1 MGGNS
6 QRAGGDPP
14 PSRSEDLRLRETQ
27 LEQEIQG
34 ASYWGEAT
42 SVCASNR
49 GLLKEG
55 SPMSPPKEPAD
66 RLHDRSHG
74 GSSLSAESLSAAA
87 CSLLSGEGGERPTA
101 AGDPTLGAVE
111 AFPTEFVL
119 APSLLAVALSFLELP
134 DLLRCLLVSRLFH
147 EAACIALANVTAVG
161 DTARVLLTDNQ
172 LRVLIKRTRLKSL
185 EIDGF
190 LLTPKGLHA
199 LREAPLEALALA
211 GIEQKDDAFLEAL
224 HGTCERLRS
233 FGFVCY
239 GGEAFSIGALEALGR
254 SLKNLRSVVIEAR
267 DERLTDTLAEAS
279 LLLLI
284 LGVLSPHA
292 PLVRRLGNSCGLSF
306 ALSLT
311 VGGITESC
319 LLRTAQRVGPQLHT
333 FSYTRLNVEG
343 APVSDAL
350 LHMCA
355 LRMRSLSTLRI
366 CDALSPRALQGIPR
380 GLHQYTVCPAP
391 TSQVQQQPLVSAE
404 GLSRLQPLLALR
416 SSSVRYWDP
425 LGSSGQLK
433 ALTLSRSF
441 GLPFAVL
448 SNIDFMTLARSLSSN
463 LEELELN
470 GLHGVSDAFLHEAL
484 DACGSG
490 TPEGD
495 PLWLERP
502 PRKKRRWALQPSP
515 ERLHSWRLK
524 KVSLEASDIS
534 DVGLQ
539 TLATSLGT
547 ELVSL
552 CLKGCHAISEGG
564 HAAIAACCPN
574 LIALNLGAC
583 SGVND
588 LSVGQL
594 LNGCNSLRTLVLN
607 DARITDL
614 SLNAIG
620 HCLGSSILELA
631 LHRNDR
637 LTDEGLGALA
647 AACPSLRRLSLSK
660 CTHLGDPGIIAIAEG
675 CRRLVSLRLDGT
687 KTSDPGV
694 QAVALHLRR
703 LEFLHLSRC
712 MFVSGAALYLFC
724 IDRNP
729 ALKCIAMPCVKVTS
743 AQAAAFREK
752 NPNTLLKLEDCCE

>member
-1 MGGNS
+1 
-6 QRAGGDPP
+6 
-14 PSRSEDLRLRETQ
+14 
-27 LEQEIQG
+27 
-34 ASYWGEAT
+34 
-42 SVCASNR
+42 
-49 GLLKEG
+49 
-55 SPMSPPKEPAD
+55 MSPPKEPAD

-119 APSLLAVALSFLELP
+119 APSLLAVALR
-134 DLLRCLLVSRLFH
+134 RCLKPLRVRRLFH

-172 LRVLIKRTRLKSL
+172 LRVLIKRCTRLKSL

-267 DERLTDTLAEAS
+267 DERLTDTLAEAVTAAAACT
-279 LLLLI
+279 L
-284 LGVLSPHA
+284 
-292 PLVRRLGNSCGLSF
+292 R
-306 ALSLT
+306 SLT

-391 TSQVQQQPLVSAE
+391 TS
-404 GLSRLQPLLALR
+404 
-416 SSSVRYWDP
+416 
-425 LGSSGQLK
+425 QLK

-687 KTSDPGV
+687 KTVSSFP
-694 QAVALHLRR
+694 
-703 LEFLHLSRC
+703 EFQSQ
-712 MFVSGAALYLFC
+712 G
-724 IDRNP
+724 
-729 ALKCIAMPCVKVTS
+729 
-743 AQAAAFREK
+743 
-752 NPNTLLKLEDCCE
+752 